1 MSFKKSCKEVG
12 MSALIASSIT
22 ASLFCANQLSE
33 EILPKAKAD
42 VVSGCEDLL
51 WIMPFQST
59 RRAICD
65 GVRRPDGSWLR
76 SRVHYTP
83 RYYKPLT
90 TNCYGSSFISCT
102 TTGGYWVDYNE
113 FSSDQYIVFDSN
125 VLPTEPGHLE
135 NNNR

>member
-1 MSFKKSCKEVG
+1 MKKSVKEVAG
-12 MSALIASSIT
+12 SALIASSIT
-22 ASLFCANQLSE
+22 ASLFCVNQLANPAE
-33 EILPKAKAD
+33 AHAD
-42 VVSGCEDLL
+42 VVTGCEDII
-51 WIMPFQST
+51 WFMPFQST

-65 GVRRPDGSWLR
+65 GVKRPDGSWLR

-113 FSSDQYIVFDSN
+113 FSSDQYIVFDHN

-135 NNNR
+135 NNVR